1 VRLGLSVPTARPDG
15 LPLTGDMLVG
25 SARQIEEA
33 GFDSAW
39 FFDAIGRGFILPD
52 PLIGAAV
59 AAAVTRR
66 IEIGT
71 GVLQV
76 PLRNPVELAHRI
88 LTVHLISR
96 GRLLL
101 GVITNDHHASRRRRR
116 HGVDAV
122 VSLRRSCCLWRKGR
136 LRLS

>member
-1 VRLGLSVPTARPDG
+1 MRLGVSVPTARPDG
-15 LPLTGDMLVG
+15 APLTGDALVG
-25 SARQIEEA
+25 SAEHIERA

-52 PLIGAAV
+52 PLIGASV

-76 PLRNPVELAHRI
+76 PLRNPVELAHR
-88 LTVHLISR
+88 
-96 GRLLL
+96 
-101 GVITNDHHASRRRRR
+101 
-116 HGVDAV
+116 
-122 VSLRRSCCLWRKGR
+122 
-136 LRLS
+136 